1 MKTTNSQE
9 RRPFSV
15 AWRRVALTLALLLS
29 LASASPAQTGRGVI
43 HGRVLGAGGGLLANA
58 SVTAKDAATGVAVTK
73 LTGLDG
79 AYSLE
84 GLAPATY
91 EVTAAL
97 CAYGSA
103 VTKNVELGS
112 GADRTVDF
120 ELACAV
126 PAASSEPKSTMD
138 IYGFVMLDTGYQTG
152 QNHPDWFDVV
162 RPTKLPSFEN
172 EFGEDGHWFAS
183 VRQTRLGVKATK
195 PTALGELKTQFEFE
209 LFGTGV
215 DAGQTTFRLR
225 HAYGELGQW
234 GAGQTWSPFMDIDVF
249 PNSVEYWGPT
259 GMVFFRNIQIRWMP
273 IQGDTRLTLA
283 LERPGASGDGGDYSD
298 RVEIANIKGRFPYPD
313 LSGEYRMGSDWG
325 YVEFAG
331 ILRYIKWDDVLE
343 DQFDLSGSDLGW
355 GVNIS
360 SNVKLGKN
368 VLRLQGVYGEGIEN
382 YMNDAP
388 ADLGPRNNFSDPTRP
403 IEGELLPVLGLVAF
417 LDINWSDKMTSSVG
431 YSSVDIDN
439 SSGQSANAFSKG
451 EYALANV
458 LFYPVPN
465 LMFGPEVQWGGRDN
479 FRDGFSSDDLRFQF
493 TVKYNFSHHM
503 EGK

>member
-1 MKTTNSQE
+1 MSIELERIKTKWGQ
-9 RRPFSV
+9 
-15 AWRRVALTLALLLS
+15 ALLTLVGALCVAAPVWS
-29 LASASPAQTGRGVI
+29 QAGTGVI

-58 SVTAKDAATGVAVTK
+58 SVTAKDMATGVAVTR

-79 AYSLE
+79 SYSLDN
-84 GLAPATY
+84 LPPAMY

-97 CAYGSA
+97 CAYSAA
-103 VTKNVELGS
+103 VTKDIELRP
-112 GADRTVDF
+112 GAGMTVDF

-126 PAASSEPKSTMD
+126 PPVSTEPKPTMD

-162 RPTKLPSFEN
+162 RPTKLPSYEN
-172 EFGEDGHWFAS
+172 EFGEDGHWFGS

-195 PTALGELKTQFEFE
+195 PTSMGEIKTTFEFE

-225 HAYGELGQW
+225 HAYGELGNW

-249 PNSVEYWGPT
+249 PNSVEYWGPS

-283 LERPGASGDGGDYSD
+283 LERPGASGDGGDYAD

-313 LSGEYRMGSDWG
+313 LSGEYRMGGDWG
-325 YVEFAG
+325 YFEAAG

-343 DQFDLSGSDLGW
+343 DQFDLSGSDVGW
-355 GVNIS
+355 GINLS
-360 SNVKLGKN
+360 SNVKFGNN

-388 ADLGPRNNFSDPTRP
+388 ADLGPRNNFSDPIRP
-403 IEGELLPVLGLVAF
+403 IQGGCRPRAGRLPGRQLERPDDLHHRLLERRHRQLERPGRRCLLEGRVCARQRPVLLR
-417 LDINWSDKMTSSVG
+417 S
-431 YSSVDIDN
+431 
-439 SSGQSANAFSKG
+439 
-451 EYALANV
+451 
-458 LFYPVPN
+458 
-465 LMFGPEVQWGGRDN
+465 GRDV
-479 FRDGFSSDDLRFQF
+479 RTGGPVGASRQLPRRFSSDDLRFQF